1 MNYYDEEIE
10 VNKSADGTVL
20 PKVSPRGLSQKIK
33 PKIATLPSD
42 DFKKVVSK
50 GHEGSDISATES
62 EEESFSEHKSGDRK
76 SSLTAEKWKDIDV
89 PSEVK
94 DIFSYILKYSPQHI
108 EPEYYLCPFIPEYV
122 PSVGDVDAFLKVESP
137 NLSQNTRQRELL
149 DHLSQMGVSYLDEPS
164 GHQSDPSVLSIKM
177 RSVLTGSGKHSA
189 NIKIPIAKNPK
200 DIDKWINEVEQ
211 FHVGQTIVDIQS
223 TKDVQ
228 TLLAE
233 WPISFEKV
241 IQELESKGSDGP
253 EEESLKDYVKS
264 VCQMF
269 GIEIVEETQLQYIIA
284 IKTLFSMYLTVN
296 NASFE

>member
-20 PKVSPRGLSQKIK
+20 PKVSPRRLSEKIK
-33 PKIATLPSD
+33 PKIATLPAN

-62 EEESFSEHKSGDRK
+62 EEESFSEHKPGDRK
-76 SSLTAEKWKDIDV
+76 SSITAEKWKDFDV

-94 DIFSYILKYSPQHI
+94 EVFSYILKYTPQHI
-108 EPEYYLCPFIPEYV
+108 EPEYYLCPFIPDYV
-122 PSVGDVDAFLKVESP
+122 PAVGDVDAFLKVESP
-137 NLSQNTRQRELL
+137 NLSQNSRRGELL
-149 DHLSQMGVSYLDEPS
+149 EHLSQMGVSYLDEPS

-177 RSVLTGSGKHSA
+177 RSVLTGGGKHSA
-189 NIKIPIAKNPK
+189 NIKIPIAKNSK

-211 FHVGQTIVDIQS
+211 FHVGQTIVDIHS
-223 TKDVQ
+223 SKDVQ
-228 TLLAE
+228 TLLTD

-241 IQELESKGSDGP
+241 IQELEAKAGGLQ
-253 EEESLKDYVKS
+253 EESLKDYVKS

-284 IKTLFSMYLTVN
+284 IKTLFSMYLSVN
-296 NASFE
+296 NSSFE

>member
-20 PKVSPRGLSQKIK
+20 PKVSPRRLSEKVK
-33 PKIATLPSD
+33 SKIATLPSN
-42 DFKKVVSK
+42 DFKKAISK
-50 GHEGSDISATES
+50 SHEGSDISATES
-62 EEESFSEHKSGDRK
+62 EEESFSEHRPGERK
-76 SSLTAEKWKDIDV
+76 SSLTAEKWKDLDV
-89 PSEVK
+89 PGEVK
-94 DIFSYILKYSPQHI
+94 DIFSYILKYTPQHI
-108 EPEYYLCPFIPEYV
+108 EPEYYLYPFIPDYV
-122 PSVGDVDAFLKVESP
+122 PAVGDVDAFLKVESP
-137 NLSQNTRQRELL
+137 NLSQNSRQKELL
-149 DHLSQMGVSYLDEPS
+149 DHLSQMGLSYLDEPS

-189 NIKIPIAKNPK
+189 NIKIPIAKNAK

-211 FHVGQTIVDIQS
+211 FHVGQTIVDLQN

-233 WPISFEKV
+233 WPMSFERV
-241 IQELESKGSDGP
+241 IEQLESGEVERDQ
-253 EEESLKDYVKS
+253 EESLTEYVKS

-269 GIEIVEETQLQYIIA
+269 GIEIVEETQLQYINA
-284 IKTLFSMYLTVN
+284 IKTLFSMYLYVN